1 MTTDLVR
8 AARAAH
14 TRVAAEPRPSTA
26 ELAAFDE
33 IQNRILWLAVRIVHE
48 ANSVRPSLDG
58 LKVGGHQASSASV
71 VSILT
76 ALYFGWLRATD
87 LVSVKPHASPAFHA
101 AQYLLGGLGRDQL
114 TRLRS
119 FGGLQAYPSR
129 TKDLD
134 RVDFSTGSVGLGA
147 VAPLFC
153 SLADR
158 YLRLHLADQARSWP
172 ERRFVALVGD
182 AELDEGN
189 VWEAVL
195 DEALAGLGNV
205 VWIVDVNRQ
214 SLDRVIPGIHV
225 ARVKAMFGDAGWHVF
240 DIKYGQRLQ
249 SCFRRPGGDALRDRI
264 DEMSNE
270 EYQVLIR
277 RPGVDARARLVEGA
291 PANRRD
297 DLAGVLREIS
307 DAELPGILADLGG
320 HDIRELI
327 SALDAAAA
335 ERSRPSA
342 IFAYTVKGW
351 RLPFAGDSLNHSA
364 LLLPEQV
371 EALAKE
377 LGADA
382 SDPWAAF
389 HPDSPAGRICRSAAR
404 RMGFAAPLHRVDGSN
419 GAGPPSRRRSRI
431 ELPATQPGPGA
442 IPAPALLAAARP
454 PADLE
459 TRTTGRS
466 STQQAFGDALV
477 QLARD
482 GGLGARLVTASPDV
496 SISTNLGGWINRVGV
511 FSVREE
517 PSFEDGARV
526 LEWKPRPAGQHIEL
540 GISEMNLFMWLCQFG
555 LAGELLGEPLI
566 PIGTVYDPFIC
577 RALDGLIYGLYS
589 GARFILVGTPSGI
602 SLSAEGG
609 AHQST
614 VTPSL
619 GIELPGLVTYEPAF
633 GQEVAWALLA
643 GIEACLAGRAGHST
657 YLRLT
662 TRPIDQAEAAPVIA
676 RLGRA
681 GWRKHVLAGGY
692 RLIEAR
698 EIDPDLR
705 SDAPVVEI
713 VVSGALVP
721 EAVAAAR
728 YLVAEEAAANVIVV
742 TSPGRLFG
750 DMQIGR
756 LKASRGALLD
766 AGGHASI
773 LFPPAE
779 RRAPMVAVAD
789 AAPHALAFLGGFYGA
804 PVVPLGVSTFGQS
817 GTIPDLYRAAGIDT
831 DHIIEAALVALELA
845 ER

>member
-371 EALAKE
+371 EALLDVFPEPDTVTLA
-377 LGADA
+377 GA
-382 SDPWAAF
+382 F
-389 HPDSPAGRICRSAAR
+389 FTRRRAGRSHRGLPLWEVDSYRREARFAWGGTARLYPFGLRRTSADRLLWLEITVTRVFVGGETRPVESFTVSDSAVDMTVEAVVRPRRAAVRLTLARGDSTSAPQLLDMVPDAAGRRVRFVLGHRQSRTLDLDLHSEKSVCSAASCR
-404 RMGFAAPLHRVDGSN
+404 W
-419 GAGPPSRRRSRI
+419 
-431 ELPATQPGPGA
+431 
-442 IPAPALLAAARP
+442 
-454 PADLE
+454 
-459 TRTTGRS
+459 RTG
-466 STQQAFGDALV
+466 
-477 QLARD
+477 
-482 GGLGARLVTASPDV
+482 
-496 SISTNLGGWINRVGV
+496 
-511 FSVREE
+511 
-517 PSFEDGARV
+517 
-526 LEWKPRPAGQHIEL
+526 
-540 GISEMNLFMWLCQFG
+540 
-555 LAGELLGEPLI
+555 
-566 PIGTVYDPFIC
+566 
-577 RALDGLIYGLYS
+577 
-589 GARFILVGTPSGI
+589 
-602 SLSAEGG
+602 
-609 AHQST
+609 
-614 VTPSL
+614 
-619 GIELPGLVTYEPAF
+619 
-633 GQEVAWALLA
+633 
-643 GIEACLAGRAGHST
+643 
-657 YLRLT
+657 
-662 TRPIDQAEAAPVIA
+662 
-676 RLGRA
+676 
-681 GWRKHVLAGGY
+681 
-692 RLIEAR
+692 
-698 EIDPDLR
+698 
-705 SDAPVVEI
+705 
-713 VVSGALVP
+713 
-721 EAVAAAR
+721 
-728 YLVAEEAAANVIVV
+728 
-742 TSPGRLFG
+742 
-750 DMQIGR
+750 
-756 LKASRGALLD
+756 
-766 AGGHASI
+766 
-773 LFPPAE
+773 
-779 RRAPMVAVAD
+779 
-789 AAPHALAFLGGFYGA
+789 
-804 PVVPLGVSTFGQS
+804 
-817 GTIPDLYRAAGIDT
+817 
-831 DHIIEAALVALELA
+831 
-845 ER
+845 